1 MLQCLRTWVAKSLM
15 PYLCRY
21 TAWTALG
28 VAVECVPSGEE
39 GGSGD
44 VFRDIFKNE
53 LLMKIFDEGKDG
65 VIGTSQAILSR
76 ASIPPNSSA
85 LELSKRDNITG
96 EVLTEGNVVQSKEL
110 FPYWPINCYIDVS
123 VS

>member
-1 MLQCLRTWVAKSLM
+1 MM

-65 VIGTSQAILSR
+65 VISTSQAIL
-76 ASIPPNSSA
+76 ASVPLNSFA
-85 LELSKRDNITG
+85 LELS
-96 EVLTEGNVVQSKEL
+96 E
-110 FPYWPINCYIDVS
+110 
-123 VS
+123 